1 MAGGAGLLLAA
12 AAATSLIP
20 PRADAEAE
28 VARLTTELAARQ
40 ADVDRLTTTLA
51 VRDQV
56 LASLNATVSDR
67 DAALDA
73 LKAELADATA
83 EIEALKLALAAEH
96 GRLALGPAPAADTT
110 APLLAAAGSGTPEP
124 KLAIFTPDPA
134 PAALIAMPADPA
146 ALDRVFA
153 AKAPPPLPARVS
165 GDAVQVHFDFASAR
179 LSPGGQAHAAAA
191 AVVLAGQ
198 PLERIRVVGH
208 TDRVGSPAANRRLA
222 EKRARAVADFLVA
235 SGIPADLIEVDG
247 MGEAGAPVATDDG
260 VPEPLNRSVAIV
272 AVPLPVS

>member
-20 PRADAEAE
+20 PRGDAGAE

-51 VRDQV
+51 VRDQL
-56 LASLNATVSDR
+56 LASLNATVADR
-67 DAALDA
+67 DATLDG
-73 LKAELADATA
+73 LKVELADATA
-83 EIEALKLALAAEH
+83 AIEALKRELAAER
-96 GRLALGPAPAADTT
+96 GKLALGPAPAADAT
-110 APLLAAAGSGTPEP
+110 APRRAAAERGTPEP
-124 KLAIFTPDPA
+124 KLAIFAPDPA

-153 AKAPPPLPARVS
+153 AKSAPPLPARGS
-165 GDAVQVHFDFASAR
+165 DEVQVHFDFASAL

-247 MGEAGAPVATDDG
+247 MGEAEAPVATDDG

-272 AVPLPVS
+272 AVPLPIT